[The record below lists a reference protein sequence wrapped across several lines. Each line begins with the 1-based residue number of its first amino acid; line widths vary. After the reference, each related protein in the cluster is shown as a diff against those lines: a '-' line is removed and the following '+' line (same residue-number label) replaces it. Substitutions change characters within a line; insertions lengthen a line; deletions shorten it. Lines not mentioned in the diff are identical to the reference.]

1 MLLDPLAL
9 IRRQNGEIGC
19 TRNKRATPDDCES
32 VTRRLAHGEDT
43 GNAQSAKQSNVDQIR
58 THCTLAS
65 LTGQQAGAVQPPDA
79 ENRMS
84 GGVEGRGAK
93 SPLPHP
99 IIRGTGTG
107 AGAGAGAGAGSTL
120 KRVLVR
126 PAWARTI
133 LSSCEAEDSL
143 SDNKSSER
151 QAGVREGIRRRKP
164 WQRYDRRYTN
174 GQ

>member
-1 MLLDPLAL
+1 MGRSAKLDEQPTPDPVAKIHYRLVELFPNRDQQTQCRELEWVDKKAYEKMLLDPLAL
-9 IRRQNGEIGC
+9 SCRQNGEIGC
-19 TRNKRATPDDCES
+19 TRNKWATPDDCES

-43 GNAQSAKQSNVDQIR
+43 RNAQSAKQSNVDQIR

-99 IIRGTGTG
+99 I
-107 AGAGAGAGAGSTL
+107 
-120 KRVLVR
+120 
-126 PAWARTI
+126 
-133 LSSCEAEDSL
+133 
-143 SDNKSSER
+143 ER
-151 QAGVREGIRRRKP
+151 
-164 WQRYDRRYTN
+164 
-174 GQ
+174 